1 MALFSH
7 TKKKHRRQNT
17 EKRRAI
23 PYTPFHEEE
32 NTVMAPL
39 AGKVKP
45 LEECADPTFASGQ
58 VGQGVVLIPET
69 LLLKSPVTGK
79 VLMIFPTLSSISVE
93 DSQGR
98 EILMHLGLGSSQM
111 DGKPFYSYVSEGDHV
126 QAGQPLIA
134 VDWKAI
140 EEAGGSREVPI
151 VLPKKNSR
159 QSIEVLGKICIQE
172 GEPLFKVT
180 SYK

>member
-45 LEECADPTFASGQ
+45 LEECADPTFSSGQ

-134 VDWKAI
+134 IDWKAI

-151 VLPKKNSR
+151 VLPKCTEQDCVSLLADHC
-159 QSIEVLGKICIQE
+159 VQE
-172 GEPLFKVT
+172 GNPLFRIQ
-180 SYK
+180 SE